1 MIWQLLT
8 FPLEG
13 VVWVAQ
19 QIEER
24 ALEEQE
30 ARENLSKR
38 LTSLQLRFDLGEMS
52 EADFIIQEE
61 EILAAMEKEYLA
73 EKEEIN

>member
-13 VVWVAQ
+13 VVWVAK

-30 ARENLSKR
+30 ARENLTRR
-38 LTSLQLRFDLGEMS
+38 LTSLQLRFDLGELS
-52 EADFIIQEE
+52 EADFIVQEE
-61 EILAAMEKEYLA
+61 EILAAMEAEYLA
-73 EKEEIN
+73 AKVED

>member
-13 VVWVAQ
+13 VVWVAE

-30 ARENLSKR
+30 QRENLSRR

-52 EADFIIQEE
+52 EADFMIQEQ
-61 EILAAMEKEYLA
+61 EILTAMEAEYEA
-73 EKEEIN
+73 EKENE